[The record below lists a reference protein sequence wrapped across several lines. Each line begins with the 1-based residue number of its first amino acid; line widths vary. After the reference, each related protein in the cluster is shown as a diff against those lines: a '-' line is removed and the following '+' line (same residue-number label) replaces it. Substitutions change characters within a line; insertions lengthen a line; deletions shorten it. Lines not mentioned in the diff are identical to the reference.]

1 MSHAQVLGVYLSLE
15 NANAEARE
23 HFSVHVIG
31 DGVMPADEDEAGK
44 YAEYGDD
51 GCVKY
56 TNTNGVSEPAVV
68 YVEEHPL
75 TDAYEDEEEDEEEG
89 EERPGGA
96 AAYPP
101 PEDEEEDDFADEEDV
116 DEFEEAPVPGAKR
129 KKM

>member
-23 HFSVHVIG
+23 YFCGHVICENG
-31 DGVMPADEDEAGK
+31 IPADEDEAGK
-44 YAEYGDD
+44 YAAYCDN

-56 TNTNGVSEPAVV
+56 TAETGVV
-68 YVEEHPL
+68 YVEDHPL

-101 PEDEEEDDFADEEDV
+101 PEDEEEGDFADEEDV